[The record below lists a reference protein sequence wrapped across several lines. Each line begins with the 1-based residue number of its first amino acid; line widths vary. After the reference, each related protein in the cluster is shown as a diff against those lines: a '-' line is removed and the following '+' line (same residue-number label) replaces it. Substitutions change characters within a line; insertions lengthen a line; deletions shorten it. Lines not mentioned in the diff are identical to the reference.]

1 MAEVKRSV
9 RVAERI
15 REQLAALIAKRVRD
29 PRAQNTIVTRVE
41 MPDDLRSASVY
52 VRTLEGDALR
62 GEAAATAL
70 TKASG
75 LLRSEVTRALG
86 LRFAP
91 ELTFFYDSGQDAATR
106 IDEVLRE
113 IEEERKRR

>member
-1 MAEVKRSV
+1 MADVKRAV
-9 RVAERI
+9 RVAQRL
-15 REQLAALIAKRVRD
+15 REQLSTLIAKRVRD

-41 MPDDLRSASVY
+41 MPDDLRSANVY

-62 GEAAATAL
+62 GEAAANAL
-70 TKASG
+70 TKAAG

-91 ELTFFYDSGQDAATR
+91 ELAFFYDSGQDAATR

-113 IEEERKRR
+113 IEEDRKRK